1 MEKFGETYTRVNPET
16 NMTAECIYLLSYAT
30 LMMQTSLHNPNA
42 KKSTMTL
49 EDFCK
54 MVKGIN
60 NSKNLEPDFLQ
71 NIYDTIAKEPLTLD
85 EDDEARMKEEAANAT
100 TYKRK
105 QELF

>member
-1 MEKFGETYTRVNPET
+1 
-16 NMTAECIYLLSYAT
+16 
-30 LMMQTSLHNPNA
+30 
-42 KKSTMTL
+42 MTL